1 MFKDEIREKLAP
13 AGELFAFSVC
23 MLSRT
28 KLVVSGVKNVLF
40 ADGGRIAL
48 KLHGETLSVEGEGLR
63 IAEIGGGDI
72 FVTGHIGGLHFE

>member
-23 MLSRT
+23 MLSRD

-40 ADGGRIAL
+40 ADSTSVTL
-48 KLHGETLSVEGEGLR
+48 KLHGETLSIEGEGLK

-72 FVTGHIGGLHFE
+72 FITGHMGGLHFE

>member
-23 MLSRT
+23 MLSRD

-40 ADGGRIAL
+40 AVGLFLFGRSIGGRCFRRNFIIFYNGEVR
-48 KLHGETLSVEGEGLR
+48 KLSAYLSVWYLY
-63 IAEIGGGDI
+63 
-72 FVTGHIGGLHFE
+72 F